1 MAEEI
6 EKESEEAAIA
16 TEQVK
21 KDEIAANIQAAES
34 TALKEECEKD
44 LALAIP
50 ILEDALSSLN
60 TLKPADIT
68 IVKSMKTPPNVV
80 CII

>member
-1 MAEEI
+1 MAKEI

-21 KDEIAANIQAAES
+21 RDEIAANIQAAES

-50 ILEDALSSLN
+50 ILEDAISSLN

-80 CII
+80 CTE